1 MTELTPRVPFR
12 ENYLRLKPGP
22 TQLRL
27 MRMTAGA
34 VGLGGLVFGALA
46 VGPFSGQ
53 HPEGPGTAAVLSF
66 AVLLGLPIVIGAIG
80 SWAPLPVLP
89 VLAACEAAAL
99 LVVLVLWPFVHGGPH
114 HDGMPWPLGIS
125 AVPIVCMALVMRG
138 FFVWGYLGIVGVLTV
153 VVTFVG
159 SAGQEPLLVAV
170 QTGLYASSFAAI
182 FVGLVLVGLESAEH
196 LDRLQEAERLNTARN
211 AARLARESERAR
223 FDGLIHDGV
232 ISTLLMA
239 GRSERLSSDQVRQAE
254 DTLAQLDRMGAEAH
268 LTGPV
273 STALLISRLRR
284 LAAQYRVPIDAT
296 LISDRLSLPAQ
307 AAEALLAACGEAVRN
322 SIEHAAG
329 ERAEA
334 VGDEVPGAAP
344 RQIERRIEVRASD
357 DGVTVGVRDD
367 GVGFEQSSVR
377 PERLG
382 VARSIRGRMSDLP
395 GGYAVIDSR
404 PGRGT
409 VVMVG
414 WVRR

>member
-1 MTELTPRVPFR
+1 MTEPAARVPFR
-12 ENYLRLKPGP
+12 ENYLRLEPGP

-46 VGPFSGQ
+46 VGPFSAQ
-53 HPEGPGTAAVLSF
+53 HPEGPGPAAVLSF
-66 AVLLGLPIVIGAIG
+66 AVLLGLPIVIGVVG

-89 VLAACEAAAL
+89 LLAAAESAAL
-99 LVVLVLWPFVHGGPH
+99 LCVLVLWPIVHGGPH
-114 HDGMPWPLGIS
+114 HTGMPWPLGIS
-125 AVPIVCMALVMRG
+125 AMPVVCMAIVMRG

-159 SAGQEPLLVAV
+159 TAGPESLLTAI
-170 QTGLYASSFAAI
+170 QTGLYASSFSAI
-182 FVGLVLVGLESAEH
+182 FVGLVLVGLEGAEQ
-196 LDRLQEAERLNTARN
+196 LDRLQEADRLSTARN
-211 AARLARESERAR
+211 AARLARESERVR

-239 GRSERLSSDQVRQAE
+239 GRSERLSADQVRQAE
-254 DTLAQLDRMGAEAH
+254 DTLAQLERIGAEAR
-268 LTGPV
+268 LAGPV
-273 STALLISRLRR
+273 TTAFLVSRLRV
-284 LAAQYRVPIDAT
+284 LAERYKIPLDAT
-296 LISDRLSLPAQ
+296 LVSDGLSVPAP

-329 ERAEA
+329 EHAGPIGS
-334 VGDEVPGAAP
+334 GDGP
-344 RQIERRIEVRASD
+344 RRIERRIEVRAS
-357 DGVTVGVRDD
+357 GNVVTVGVRDD
-367 GVGFEQSSVR
+367 GVGFEQSEVR

-382 VARSIRGRMSDLP
+382 VSRSIHARMDDLP

-409 VVMVG
+409 VVMLG

>member
-1 MTELTPRVPFR
+1 MTEPTPRVPFR
-12 ENYLRLKPGP
+12 ENYLRLNPGP

-46 VGPFSGQ
+46 IGPFSEQ
-53 HPEGPGTAAVLSF
+53 HHEGPGPTAVLSF
-66 AVLLGLPIVIGAIG
+66 VVLLGLPIVIGAVG

-99 LVVLVLWPFVHGGPH
+99 LAVLVSWPIMHGGPH
-114 HDGMPWPLGIS
+114 HHGMPWPLGI
-125 AVPIVCMALVMRG
+125 AALPIVCMAIVMRG
-138 FFVWGYLGIVGVLTV
+138 YLVWTYLGVVGVLTAI
-153 VVTFVG
+153 VTFLG
-159 SAGQEPLLVAV
+159 SSGQEPLLLAV
-170 QTGLYASSFAAI
+170 QIGLYASSFAAI

-196 LDRLQEAERLNTARN
+196 LDRLQEAERLTTARN

-239 GRSERLSSDQVRQAE
+239 GRSERLSTDQMRQAE
-254 DTLAQLDRMGAEAH
+254 DTLAQLERIGAEAP

-273 STALLISRLRR
+273 STAQLLSRLRR
-284 LAAQYRVPIDAT
+284 LAAQYRIPIDAT
-296 LISDRLSLPAQ
+296 IVSDRLSVPAE

-322 SIEHAAG
+322 SIEHAEG
-329 ERAEA
+329 ELAIHQ
-334 VGDEVPGAAP
+334 V
-344 RQIERRIEVRASD
+344 ERRIEVRTSD
-357 DGVTVGVRDD
+357 DAITVGVRDD
-367 GVGFEQSSVR
+367 GVGFEQSLVR

-382 VARSIRGRMSDLP
+382 VARSISGRMNELP

-409 VVMVG
+409 IVLLG

>member
-1 MTELTPRVPFR
+1 MAEPTPRVPFR
-12 ENYLRLKPGP
+12 ENYLRLNPGP

-46 VGPFSGQ
+46 VGPFSVQ
-53 HPEGPGTAAVLSF
+53 HPEGPGPSALLSII
-66 AVLLGLPIVIGAIG
+66 VLLGLPLVIGAIG

-89 VLAACEAAAL
+89 ILAACEAAAL
-99 LVVLVLWPFVHGGPH
+99 LLVLVLWPFMHGGPH
-114 HDGMPWPLGIS
+114 HTGMPWPLGIS

-138 FFVWGYLGIVGVLTV
+138 FFVWGYLGVVGVLTV
-153 VVTFVG
+153 VVTALG
-159 SAGQEPLLVAV
+159 TAGPDSLLIGI

-196 LDRLQEAERLNTARN
+196 LDRLQEAERSNTARN

-239 GRSERLSSDQVRQAE
+239 GRSEQLSADQVRQAE
-254 DTLAQLDRMGAEAH
+254 NTLAQLERIGAEAQ

-273 STALLISRLRR
+273 AVTLLISRLRL
-284 LAAQYRVPIDAT
+284 LAAQHRISIDAT
-296 LISDRLSLPAQ
+296 LGSDGLSVPAP

-329 ERAEA
+329 ERAESA
-334 VGDEVPGAAP
+334 RGAGPGGARP
-344 RQIERRIEVRASD
+344 IERRIEVRASD
-357 DGVTVGVRDD
+357 DAVTVGVRDD
-367 GVGFEQSSVR
+367 GVGFEQSRVR

-382 VARSIRGRMSDLP
+382 VARSIRGRMNDLP

-409 VVMVG
+409 VVMLG

>member
-1 MTELTPRVPFR
+1 
-12 ENYLRLKPGP
+12 
-22 TQLRL
+22 

-46 VGPFSGQ
+46 VGPFSAQ
-53 HPEGPGTAAVLSF
+53 HPEGPGPSALLSF
-66 AVLLGLPIVIGAIG
+66 IVLLGLPIVIGAIG

-89 VLAACEAAAL
+89 ILAAGEAIAL
-99 LVVLVLWPFVHGGPH
+99 LLVLVLWPFMHGGPH
-114 HDGMPWPLGIS
+114 HTGMPWPLGIS
-125 AVPIVCMALVMRG
+125 AVPIVCMALIMRG
-138 FFVWGYLGIVGVLTV
+138 FFVWAYLGVVGVLTV
-153 VVTFVG
+153 VVTYLG
-159 SAGQEPLLVAV
+159 TAGPDSLLIAI

-196 LDRLQEAERLNTARN
+196 LDRLQEAERSNTARN
-211 AARLARESERAR
+211 AARLAREGERVR

-239 GRSERLSSDQVRQAE
+239 GRSERLSAEQVRQAE
-254 DTLAQLDRMGAEAH
+254 NTLAQLERIGAEAQ

-273 STALLISRLRR
+273 AVTLLISRLRL
-284 LAAQYRVPIDAT
+284 LAAQHKIPIDAT
-296 LISDRLSLPAQ
+296 LGADGLSIPAL

-329 ERAEA
+329 ERAEPA
-334 VGDEVPGAAP
+334 GEVRHGDDGTRP
-344 RQIERRIEVRASD
+344 IERRIEVRASD
-357 DGVTVGVRDD
+357 DAVTVGVRDD
-367 GVGFEQSSVR
+367 GVGFEQSRVR

-382 VARSIRGRMSDLP
+382 VARSIRGRMNDLP
-395 GGYAVIDSR
+395 GGYADIDSR

-409 VVMVG
+409 VVMLG